1 MSVVIGVNTNMAD
14 TPELR
19 AEIVSLIPRLRRFA
33 LGLTGNSTDADDLVQ
48 TALEKALTRLHQ
60 FEAGSRLDSWLFRIV
75 QTSWIDNRRRAVRRE
90 DTMEAETIE
99 RLPEAPIHSDAET
112 RMALGDINS
121 ALASLS
127 DDQRVLAVLV
137 LVEGYSYQEAA
148 DLEGIPVGTV
158 MSRLSRARKA
168 LANQLRGA

>member
-1 MSVVIGVNTNMAD
+1 MAD

-60 FEAGSRLDSWLFRIV
+60 FKAGTRLDSWLFRIV
-75 QTSWIDNRRRAVRRE
+75 QTSWIDNRRLAVRRE
-90 DTMEAETIE
+90 DTMEADTIE
-99 RLPEAPIHSDAET
+99 RLPEAPIHADAET
-112 RMALGDINS
+112 RMALSDINS

>member
-1 MSVVIGVNTNMAD
+1 MAD

-33 LGLTGNSTDADDLVQ
+33 LGLTGNATDADDLVQ

-60 FEAGSRLDSWLFRIV
+60 FKAGTRLDSWLFRIV
-75 QTSWIDNRRRAVRRE
+75 QTSWIDNRRRAVQRE

-99 RLPEAPIHSDAET
+99 RLPGAPIHTDAET

>member
-1 MSVVIGVNTNMAD
+1 
-14 TPELR
+14 
-19 AEIVSLIPRLRRFA
+19 
-33 LGLTGNSTDADDLVQ
+33 
-48 TALEKALTRLHQ
+48 
-60 FEAGSRLDSWLFRIV
+60 
-75 QTSWIDNRRRAVRRE
+75 
-90 DTMEAETIE
+90 
-99 RLPEAPIHSDAET
+99 
-112 RMALGDINS
+112 MALGDINS

-168 LANQLRGA
+168 LANQLREA